1 MTVLICTRTHLCLL
15 FFLHSSCLLADTVHG
30 NTAWELKLREE
41 PKKFGVD
48 TAVVVKGPVD
58 TAATPR
64 ANYTELERVVPQVSE
79 MLAKNEK
86 VIPQVSEML
95 GKNRMNSTISN
106 ASKTRRRKWVKRA
119 AKDDHHKAKQHEKK
133 SAQGDKDMRSHTRR
147 KSVPSDTAAKVH

>member
-64 ANYTELERVVPQVSE
+64 ANYTELERV
-79 MLAKNEK
+79 A
-86 VIPQVSEML
+86 PQVSEML

-106 ASKTRRRKWVKRA
+106 ASKTRRRKGVKRA